1 MTGQHYGTQQVIRAC
16 IRPGM
21 LIRHEGLTWKA
32 GANTRGKLVIST
44 LRGSKCLKDFFVD
57 VLLDARGEPLGNY
70 PKDIQWTGKS

>member
-1 MTGQHYGTQQVIRAC
+1 MNGQHYGTQEVIRSC

-21 LIRHEGLTWKA
+21 LIRHEGLTWTA

-44 LRGSKCLKDFFVD
+44 LRGSKCLKDCFVD